1 MTFPFSLSAPVVHAG
16 PLPAETDVAIIG
28 GGVIG
33 VMTAW
38 FLADAGLRVTI
49 LEKGRVAAEQSS
61 RNWGWIRQQ
70 GRDAAELPIM
80 IESNRLWQQIAP
92 TLDTDIGLTRSG
104 VLYLADT
111 ERDVAAHA
119 AWRELARSHGLDT
132 RLLDATG
139 VADLLPSAAHRWRGG
154 LWTPSD
160 MRAEPWLAVPA
171 LARAAV
177 RKGVT
182 IVESCAAR
190 LIDIAGGKVAGVVTE
205 QGRLRAPEVV
215 MAGGAWSALLLRR
228 HGIAIPQLSVLA
240 TVAATAPLPDVAGAN
255 AIDAEVAWRRRADGG
270 YTLAPGTFHEFM
282 IGPDAFRALRAFLPR
297 LRSDLRDTRF
307 LPAAPAGYPDAWT
320 TPRHWDADRPSPF
333 EAMRILDPRPNA
345 TTVRK
350 IAHAFAARFPGA
362 GDAPIRQSWAGMIDT
377 MPDVVPVI
385 SRADALPG
393 LTIATGMSGHGFGIG
408 PGIGRVVAALVT
420 GQPTGH
426 DLTRFR
432 LTRFSDGTRLVAGP
446 GV

>member
-1 MTFPFSLSAPVVHAG
+1 MTFPFSLSTPLVHGG

-28 GGVIG
+28 GGIIG

-38 FLADAGLRVTI
+38 FLAESGLRVTI

-111 ERDVAAHA
+111 EQDEASHA
-119 AWRELARSHGLDT
+119 DWLRLARSHGLDT
-132 RLLDATG
+132 RLLDAVG
-139 VADLLPSAAHRWRGG
+139 VAELLPAASRRWRGG

-160 MRAEPWLAVPA
+160 LRAEPWLAVPA

-190 LIDIAGGKVAGVVTE
+190 LIDVAAGRVAGVVTE

-215 MAGGAWSALLLRR
+215 LAGGAWSALLLRR

-240 TVAATAPLPDVAGAN
+240 TVAATAPSPDVSGAN
-255 AIDAEVAWRRRADGG
+255 AVDAEVAWRRRADGG
-270 YTLAPGTFHEFM
+270 YTLAPGAFHEFT

-320 TPRHWDADRPSPF
+320 TSRRWDADRPSPF
-333 EAMRILDPRPNA
+333 EAMRILDARPHA
-345 TTVRK
+345 ATVRK
-350 IAHAFAARFPGA
+350 IARAFAARFPGA
-362 GDAPIRQSWAGMIDT
+362 GDVPIRQSWAGMIDT

-420 GQPTGH
+420 GQPTSH
-426 DLTRFR
+426 DLARFR
-432 LTRFSDGTRLVAGP
+432 LSRFSDGSRLVAGP
-446 GV
+446 GL